1 MAKDIQSSRKTRAVS
16 MLVGMV
22 MSKMQHSYHCKLE
35 QWTTGGN
42 IMMDGKDTGVE
53 DVPATDLCNMLENKG
68 YWVRYAV
75 TPECYPI
82 FVGGK

>member
-1 MAKDIQSSRKTRAVS
+1 
-16 MLVGMV
+16 
-22 MSKMQHSYHCKLE
+22 
-35 QWTTGGN
+35 
-42 IMMDGKDTGVE
+42 MMDGKDTGVE

-82 FVGGK
+82 LVGGK

>member
-1 MAKDIQSSRKTRAVS
+1 MTKEIQPSCKTRAASV
-16 MLVGMV
+16 LVGMV
-22 MSKMQHSYHCKLE
+22 MSKMQHSYQCKLE

-82 FVGGK
+82 LVGGK